1 MKNILMTVEGCDTT
15 TIASSIVEK
24 TLELASTFSS
34 KVWILHVAPPS
45 HPVNYS
51 AKQITE
57 LYYQRWDVELF
68 FRDIKTTMG
77 TDILRCRSGD
87 LNCFHSLRV
96 SCRPIRDV
104 RESVKN
110 PDNCMADFTVFYSSL
125 KWFFH
130 K

>member
-1 MKNILMTVEGCDTT
+1 MKNILMTVEDCDTT

-96 SCRPIRDV
+96 SCRPIAAV
-104 RESVKN
+104 RQCVKN
-110 PDNCMADFTVFYSSL
+110 PDNCLTGFILSWLDLNQYYF
-125 KWFFH
+125 
-130 K
+130 